1 MDVNLNLGSHGTFDE
16 NITRSRQE
24 ELQRNQD
31 AINELDQILR
41 QDALK
46 QSSATRIQ
54 SAVRNHNALNES
66 IKRAEQK
73 MTTKENTAS
82 KISKQTLDDA
92 MNEIV
97 NEDAAATTISSVLSG
112 HKGRKQFKLKKEY
125 PIIAEQRKKQ
135 VENMTKVSR
144 LQDTQPPS
152 YKYNLKSNID
162 TGNIPYTGKIP
173 KPSKNVMTASNLPQP
188 AAFNTKEYTDKIY
201 IRDME
206 NKAKELTKNNF
217 KKMISSGEIEAAA
230 TKRENRKAAATLQ
243 NAMRRKTDMMKKRQL
258 VGEE

>member
-1 MDVNLNLGSHGTFDE
+1 MNPLHEKATRIQRMARAVRQRRRNTDRQYQEQISREFDE

-66 IKRAEQK
+66 IKRAKQK

-97 NEDAAATTISSVLSG
+97 NEDAAATTISSILRG

-125 PIIAEQRKKQ
+125 PIIA
-135 VENMTKVSR
+135 
-144 LQDTQPPS
+144 
-152 YKYNLKSNID
+152 
-162 TGNIPYTGKIP
+162 
-173 KPSKNVMTASNLPQP
+173 
-188 AAFNTKEYTDKIY
+188 
-201 IRDME
+201 
-206 NKAKELTKNNF
+206 
-217 KKMISSGEIEAAA
+217 
-230 TKRENRKAAATLQ
+230 
-243 NAMRRKTDMMKKRQL
+243 
-258 VGEE
+258 